1 MIETFAWE
9 ILIWMTSWVGTW
21 IAIVLTDFWILDCQ
35 FLTSSLLS
43 SLVIL
48 TWTLSWLCPRPRL
61 IWSDSY
67 L

>member
-1 MIETFAWE
+1 
-9 ILIWMTSWVGTW
+9 MTSWVGTW

-61 IWSDSY
+61 TWSDSY